1 MIRDSRLKTLL
12 VLACVGSLTTA
23 CEVKKNLDDMHKAT
37 VEMSETTKRM
47 EEKTGELDKK
57 SGSLD
62 DKTAELYDA
71 LRQGNAALLR
81 KEFLQ
86 QMNESKEMAK
96 KLSLGVKYYW
106 AYEFQ
111 LWSMQGLDN
120 DHRREELASSA
131 AREFIREIH
140 EYAPTEE
147 FISPTSDNNTDM
159 NFLALVTT
167 LHEVNDKQKNRVD
180 PKGIEHMSMLSLIER
195 ALKQKVDLDAGRIS
209 INDLAPAS
217 YDLLAFESKLIQILQ
232 ARQNFILT
240 MLVAK
245 ASNIDKNLKNKIKL
259 GLLGMKWSLDLNRY
273 NDVEINEMTRYLKA
287 VLDTR
292 AILRNT
298 GHAIV
303 VDETIQKV
311 MMNGQFAQ
319 TKSQGKARLAA
330 EAQIVDY
337 IRQVRGESV
346 KTK

>member
-1 MIRDSRLKTLL
+1 MIRDSRLKALL
-12 VLACVGSLTTA
+12 VLACVGGLTSA

-96 KLSLGVKYYW
+96 KLSLGVKYFW

-167 LHEVNDKQKNRVD
+167 LHEVNNKQKSRVD

-195 ALKQKVDLDAGRIS
+195 ALKQKTDLDAGRIS
-209 INDLAPAS
+209 INDLKPAS
-217 YDLLAFESKLIQILQ
+217 YDLLAFENKLIQILQ

-245 ASNIDKNLKNKIKL
+245 ASNIDKDLKTKIKL
-259 GLLGMKWSLDLNRY
+259 GLLGMKWSLDLGRY

-292 AILRNT
+292 AILRNA

-311 MMNGQFAQ
+311 MMNGQL
-319 TKSQGKARLAA
+319 TKTKPQSKARLAA
-330 EAQIVDY
+330 ESQIADY
-337 IRQVRGESV
+337 IGQVRSEAIT
-346 KTK
+346 TK